1 MNEKTSIN
9 YLHLPCG
16 YKFDQKTNRSEDEI
30 LFWKLRKKVLF
41 MLVCF
46 AVFVKQL
53 QNVGEPEISGT
64 EQECGA
70 EEIQTGSPGSRGK
83 HQGKTG
89 Q

>member
-1 MNEKTSIN
+1 MNGKSFTIISIYHVGTS
-9 YLHLPCG
+9 LTKKQSGL
-16 YKFDQKTNRSEDEI
+16 KTNSFFGSYGKGTIRVG
-30 LFWKLRKKVLF
+30 VLCC
-41 MLVCF
+41 VCE
-46 AVFVKQL
+46 KQL

-83 HQGKTG
+83 HKGKTG